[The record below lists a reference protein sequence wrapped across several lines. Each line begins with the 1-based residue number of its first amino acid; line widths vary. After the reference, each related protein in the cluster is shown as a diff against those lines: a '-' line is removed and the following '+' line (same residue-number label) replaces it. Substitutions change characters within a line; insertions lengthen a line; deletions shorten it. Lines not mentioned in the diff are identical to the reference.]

1 MSTKTSDPVLS
12 IRILNRLQ
20 GQDSIKEDDDR
31 ARRYDYD
38 RTMHTQTIAPDVLL
52 RWYLDAG
59 VDEVIGDSPYQPS
72 VAPTATEGVASSA
85 VVPSPMVAGNPK
97 KVLTGPHPA
106 TACQTLDALRQA
118 MATADG
124 IPLRD
129 LARSTVFADGN
140 PNADLMVIGE
150 APGQEEDHQGLPFVG
165 RSGRLLDRM
174 LASIGRDRSTV
185 YISNILPWRPPDN
198 RKPTPDEVA
207 VCLPFLVRHIELI
220 GPKALFLLG
229 GSAAQALLARTEGI
243 TRLRGQWF
251 EFSSP
256 GLARPVPVMTSF
268 HPAYLLRTPAAKRQ
282 AWQDIRQ
289 LARHLGIDLT
299 KN

>member
-1 MSTKTSDPVLS
+1 MTDERSAVMIVPMQT
-12 IRILNRLQ
+12 
-20 GQDSIKEDDDR
+20 QDL
-31 ARRYDYD
+31 
-38 RTMHTQTIAPDVLL
+38 APDALL
-52 RWYLDAG
+52 RWYVDAG
-59 VDEVIGDSPYQPS
+59 VDEAIDDVPYQPS
-72 VAPTATEGVASSA
+72 LSPPVARRVPPSVMSA
-85 VVPSPMVAGNPK
+85 VAAGAEAGGRASF
-97 KVLTGPHPA
+97 GPHSA
-106 TACQTLDALRQA
+106 TGCQTLEDLRHA
-118 MATADG
+118 METAEG
-124 IPLRD
+124 IALRD
-129 LARSTVFADGN
+129 LAQSTVFADGN

-207 VCLPFLVRHIELI
+207 VCLPFLVRHIELV
-220 GPKALFLLG
+220 GPKVLFLLG
-229 GSAAQALLARTEGI
+229 GSAAQALLARSDGI
-243 TRLRGQWF
+243 SRLRGQWF

-256 GLARPVPVMTSF
+256 GLSRPIPVMTSF

-289 LARHLGIDLT
+289 LAQRLGVELA
-299 KN
+299 KK